1 MDWVS
6 VALEEYRTLRS
17 ESLQAIEQMQRTLQ
31 IGVAA
36 IGLITGFGIDSKTE
50 TAVQAGIAAAT
61 PALALTVLILWLDQL
76 RRSVFAGA
84 HLALLEERVARRFE
98 PEEPPLSWETNI
110 QIQDAEVSG
119 YRYHRHWAVLVA
131 LFAAA
136 TPMVVTGL
144 IRLWRDGE
152 HLAFGLTA
160 AISLLLLGVAIA
172 YQAHIHKVVSNK
184 HTETC
189 EALATRYAAPA
200 GEAISTRLPSG
211 SRT

>member
-6 VALEEYRTLRS
+6 VALEEYKTLRT

-36 IGLITGFGIDSKTE
+36 IGLITGFGIDSQTE

-61 PALALTVLILWLDQL
+61 PALALTVLVLWLDQL

-84 HLALLEERVARRFE
+84 HLALLEDRVARRFE
-98 PEEPPLSWETNI
+98 GEEPPLSWETNI
-110 QIQDAEVSG
+110 QKQDAVVSG

-136 TPMVVTGL
+136 APMVVTGL
-144 IRLWRDGE
+144 IRLGRDGE
-152 HLAFGLTA
+152 DLAFGLTA
-160 AISLLLLGVAIA
+160 VAALLLLGVAIA
-172 YQAHIHKVVSNK
+172 YQAHIHKLVSNK

-189 EALATRYAAPA
+189 EALGVEPDGPRSPGASATAATR
-200 GEAISTRLPSG
+200 
-211 SRT
+211 